1 MVMTVFNFVRRAW
14 NQNIAAGDLERALNQ
29 LGVNQHRDLIA
40 HSSLSAFGF
49 IQGGVP
55 TVIDVLQR
63 NARTLVMPAFTYY
76 TLVWPAHKKSGDWP
90 AFPPAD
96 GPTWRP
102 DSPVSH
108 DIGRIPQQ
116 FLELYQ
122 AVRSC
127 HPALS
132 FAALGQNTNQILASQ
147 TLERPYA
154 PIGVLYALDAD
165 IVLLGVDHR
174 SNTTIHYG
182 EYLAGR
188 PMLERH
194 AYFRGALAQTFFP
207 NCSAAF
213 NAIQGHLTSLE
224 VVGVGKTQVQRM
236 SVRDVVD
243 TTVKMLAR
251 DPEAMLC
258 SYNGC
263 RCQHVRDKI
272 RNLGVRSTQDSLLE
286 QGHALSGLHRPS

>member
-1 MVMTVFNFVRRAW
+1 VGFVFNFVRRAW
-14 NQNIAAGDLERALNQ
+14 NQNITAHDLEDALNQ
-29 LGVNQHRDLIA
+29 LGVSQHRDIIA

-49 IQGGVP
+49 VQGGAP

-63 NARTLVMPAFTYY
+63 NSRTLVMPAFTYY
-76 TLVWPAHKKSGDWP
+76 TLVWPDSKKSSDWP
-90 AFPPAD
+90 NYPPAD

-116 FLELYQ
+116 YLELYQ
-122 AVRSC
+122 AVRSQ

-132 FAALGQNTNQILASQ
+132 FASLGQNTNQILTSQ
-147 TLERPYA
+147 TLEHPYA
-154 PIGVLYALDAD
+154 PVGMLYALDAD
-165 IVLLGVDHR
+165 IILLGVDHR

-188 PMLERH
+188 PMLERY
-194 AYFRGALAQTFFP
+194 AYFRGNLVRTFFP

-213 NAIQGHLTSLE
+213 NAIQGHLSTLE
-224 VVGVGKTQVQRM
+224 VVGVGKAQVQRM
-236 SVRDVVD
+236 RVRDVVD

-258 SYNGC
+258 NYNGC

-272 RNLGVRSTQDSLLE
+272 RKQGIRSSKEMRLE
-286 QGHALSGLHRPS
+286 NKQVLSP

>member
-1 MVMTVFNFVRRAW
+1 MFNFVRRAW
-14 NQNIAAGDLERALNQ
+14 NQNITANDLERALNQ
-29 LGVNQHRDLIA
+29 LGVGQHKDVIA

-49 IQGGVP
+49 VQGGAP
-55 TVIDVLQR
+55 TMIDVLRR
-63 NARTLVMPAFTYY
+63 NARTVVMPAFTYY
-76 TLVWPAHKKSGDWP
+76 TLVWPTNKKSSDWP
-90 AFPPAD
+90 PYPPAD
-96 GPTWRP
+96 GPTWQS
-102 DSPVSH
+102 DSAVSH

-116 FLELYQ
+116 FLEVYQ
-122 AVRSC
+122 AVRSS

-132 FAALGQNTNQILASQ
+132 FASLGQNTNQILSSQ
-147 TLERPYA
+147 TLEHPYA
-154 PIGVLYALDAD
+154 PIGMLYALDAD

-188 PMLERH
+188 PMLERY
-194 AYFRGALAQTFFP
+194 AQFRGELTRTFFP

-213 NAIQGHLTSLE
+213 NAIQGHLSTLE
-224 VVGVGKTQVQRM
+224 VVSVGKTQVQRM

-243 TTVKMLAR
+243 ATVKMLAR

-258 SYNGC
+258 NYNGC

-272 RNLGVRSTQDSLLE
+272 RKHGVHPNQDAKLE
-286 QGHALSGLHRPS
+286 HSQIFSRQL

>member
-1 MVMTVFNFVRRAW
+1 VVSIVLNFVRRAW
-14 NQNIAAGDLERALNQ
+14 NQNISASDLERALNH
-29 LGVNQHRDLIA
+29 LGVGQHRDLIA

-49 IQGGVP
+49 VQGGAP
-55 TVIDVLQR
+55 TVIEVLQR
-63 NARTLVMPAFTYY
+63 NARTLIMPAFTYY
-76 TLVWPAHKKSGDWP
+76 TLVWPPHKKSADWP

-116 FLELYQ
+116 FLEGFQ
-122 AVRSC
+122 AVRSH

-132 FAALGQNTNQILASQ
+132 FAALGQNTNQILSSQ
-147 TLERPYA
+147 TLEHPYA

-165 IVLLGVDHR
+165 IVLMGVDHR

-188 PMLERH
+188 PMLERYAH
-194 AYFRGALAQTFFP
+194 LRGALVRTFFP

-213 NAIQGHLTSLE
+213 NAIQGHLDSLE
-224 VVGVGKTQVQRM
+224 VVSVGKTQIQRM

-243 TTVKMLAR
+243 TTQKMLAR
-251 DPEAMLC
+251 NPEAMLC

-263 RCQHVRDKI
+263 RCSHVRDKI
-272 RNLGVRSTQDSLLE
+272 KQNGLSPNYDPILEHSLVLTG
-286 QGHALSGLHRPS
+286 QL

>member
-1 MVMTVFNFVRRAW
+1 MFNFVRRAW
-14 NQNIAAGDLERALNQ
+14 NQNITANDLERALNQ
-29 LGVNQHRDLIA
+29 LGVNQQRDLIS

-49 IQGGVP
+49 VQGGAP
-55 TVIDVLQR
+55 TLIDVLQR
-63 NARTLVMPAFTYY
+63 NARTVIMPAFTYY
-76 TLVWPAHKKSGDWP
+76 TLVWPNHKKSGDWP

-96 GPTWRP
+96 GPTWCP

-122 AVRSC
+122 AVRSH

-132 FAALGQNTNQILASQ
+132 FAALGQNTNQILSSQ
-147 TLERPYA
+147 TLEYPYA

-182 EYLAGR
+182 EFLAGR
-188 PMLERH
+188 PMLERYAH
-194 AYFRGALAQTFFP
+194 FGGALVRTFFP

-243 TTVKMLAR
+243 TTVKLLAR
-251 DPEAMLC
+251 DPEALLC
-258 SYNGC
+258 NYNGC
-263 RCQHVRDKI
+263 RCAHVRDKI
-272 RNLGVRSTQDSLLE
+272 RKNGSRPTHESLLE
-286 QGHALSGLHRPS
+286 QGHVLSGLRRSS

>member
-1 MVMTVFNFVRRAW
+1 VVSTVFNFVRRAW
-14 NQNIAAGDLERALNQ
+14 NQNITASDLERALNQ
-29 LGVNQHRDLIA
+29 LGVGMQRDVMA

-49 IQGGVP
+49 VQGGAP
-55 TVIDVLQR
+55 TLIDVLQR
-63 NARTLVMPAFTYY
+63 NAKTVVMPAFTYY
-76 TLVWPAHKKSGDWP
+76 TLVWPEHKKSSDWP

-116 FLELYQ
+116 FLEVYQ
-122 AVRSC
+122 AVRSH

-132 FAALGQNTNQILASQ
+132 FAALGASTNPILSSQ
-147 TLERPYA
+147 TLEHPYA

-174 SNTTIHYG
+174 SNTSVHYG

-188 PMLERH
+188 PMLERY
-194 AYFRGALAQTFFP
+194 AYFRGALVRTFFP

-213 NAIQGHLTSLE
+213 NAIQGHLDSLE
-224 VVGVGKTQVQRM
+224 VVGVGKTLVQRM

-251 DPEAMLC
+251 DPEALLC
-258 SYNGC
+258 NYNGC
-263 RCQHVRDKI
+263 RCSHVREKI
-272 RNLGVRSTQDSLLE
+272 RKNGLRPNHDSMLESGRALSTQL
-286 QGHALSGLHRPS
+286 